1 MGQVYFDHAATAPVR
16 PEVVEAMLPYL
27 HDIWGNPSSLHA
39 TGIRAAEGV
48 ERARL
53 HAAALIGADAEEI
66 VRIICMI
73 VNEAVKVILALRG
86 GR

>member
-1 MGQVYFDHAATAPVR
+1 MDKPCKKPERPTAT
-16 PEVVEAMLPYL
+16 EV
-27 HDIWGNPSSLHA
+27 
-39 TGIRAAEGV
+39 
-48 ERARL
+48 
-53 HAAALIGADAEEI
+53 

>member
-1 MGQVYFDHAATAPVR
+1 MNKPCR
-16 PEVVEAMLPYL
+16 KP
-27 HDIWGNPSSLHA
+27 N
-39 TGIRAAEGV
+39 R
-48 ERARL
+48 
-53 HAAALIGADAEEI
+53 ADAEEI